1 MVAGSFLKCIACIC
15 LCNPPRENLSSTG
28 ITAWYLILY
37 SLGASGSG
45 LSSNP
50 LTSWL
55 MESSISSSD
64 YRKISTLPITIGNF
78 CGAVIGF
85 GSLQLSP
92 TASTVGVAVFS
103 VSVLLMVLFVPNEL
117 HRKAEKLPPI
127 VPSLRI
133 AARTKEFRSIFF
145 NRVLI
150 GSATQIFTSS
160 ASLLLLIGFSNI
172 HTQKDFVFYSL
183 AMGITSGT
191 LGAFIVVFFN
201 WYLLM
206 VDKLTVY
213 LRLTMVVTVASGIG
227 FLATLGSSLYC
238 FILYYLTNMTIGIL
252 YHPIIVVESF
262 MLRDLII
269 FDTYSTGQ
277 WTLVCIS
284 LLLIVLDFFIIV
296 IF

>member
-1 MVAGSFLKCIACIC
+1 
-15 LCNPPRENLSSTG
+15 
-28 ITAWYLILY
+28 
-37 SLGASGSG
+37 
-45 LSSNP
+45 
-50 LTSWL
+50 
-55 MESSISSSD
+55 
-64 YRKISTLPITIGNF
+64 
-78 CGAVIGF
+78 
-85 GSLQLSP
+85 
-92 TASTVGVAVFS
+92 
-103 VSVLLMVLFVPNEL
+103 
-117 HRKAEKLPPI
+117 
-127 VPSLRI
+127 
-133 AARTKEFRSIFF
+133 
-145 NRVLI
+145 
-150 GSATQIFTSS
+150 
-160 ASLLLLIGFSNI
+160 
-172 HTQKDFVFYSL
+172 
-183 AMGITSGT
+183 MGITSGT

>member
-1 MVAGSFLKCIACIC
+1 
-15 LCNPPRENLSSTG
+15 
-28 ITAWYLILY
+28 
-37 SLGASGSG
+37 
-45 LSSNP
+45 
-50 LTSWL
+50 

-238 FILYYLTNMTIGIL
+238 FILYFLTNMTIGIL

-277 WTLVCIS
+277 WTLVCIG
-284 LLLIVLDFFIIV
+284 LLLIVLDFFIII
-296 IF
+296 IFEIDYYFHVDRLQ